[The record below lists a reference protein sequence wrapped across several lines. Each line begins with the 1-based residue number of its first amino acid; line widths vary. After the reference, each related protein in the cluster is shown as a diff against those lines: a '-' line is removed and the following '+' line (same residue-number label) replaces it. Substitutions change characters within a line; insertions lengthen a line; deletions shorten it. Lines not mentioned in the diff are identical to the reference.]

1 MRVIRLIG
9 AFLAVVV
16 VLVVLLVGAV
26 YLNGQ
31 RQLTL
36 RYDNPVPNVTVAAS
50 PERIERGRYLVST
63 FAECAGCHSTNP
75 TGNPPVLDGNH
86 MADLAALGQFY
97 APNLTP
103 ARLREWSDGEIVR
116 AIREGVSRDG
126 RGLFIMPSE
135 NFRHISDED
144 VQAIVAFLRQ
154 MPAVQKE
161 TPPIAPS
168 FLGSMLLGAS
178 QVGSTRQPPVRSVSA
193 PPRGAT
199 AEYGQYLVNI
209 GGCRSC
215 HGANLDGE
223 NIPQG
228 PPPGPTLRVVKGW
241 TEQQFV
247 QTLRTG
253 TNPSG
258 KQLNPEQ
265 MPWPAFGAGTDED
278 IRAVYLYLRGL
289 P

>member
-1 MRVIRLIG
+1 MRIVRLVG
-9 AFLAVVV
+9 AVLAVLV
-16 VLVVLLVGAV
+16 VLVGLLVGAV

-31 RQLTL
+31 RQLTI

-75 TGNPPVLDGNH
+75 TANPPLLDGNR

-103 ARLREWSDGEIVR
+103 GRLGGWSDGEIVR
-116 AIREGVSRDG
+116 AIREGVSIDR
-126 RGLFIMPSE
+126 RGLFVMPSE
-135 NFRHISDED
+135 NFRYLSDED
-144 VQAIVAFLRQ
+144 VQSIVAFLRQ
-154 MPAVQKE
+154 MPPVQKE
-161 TPPIAPS
+161 TPSVEPS

-178 QVGSTRQPPVRSVSA
+178 QIGSTRQPPVGSVSA
-193 PPRGAT
+193 PARAAT

-223 NIPQG
+223 NIPTG

-241 TEQQFV
+241 TEAQFV

-253 TNPSG
+253 TSPSG
-258 KQLNPEQ
+258 KQLSME
-265 MPWPAFGAGTDED
+265 MPWPAYGRGTDD
-278 IRAVYLYLRGL
+278 DVRAVYAYLRGL

>member
-1 MRVIRLIG
+1 MRVVRLIG
-9 AFLAVVV
+9 AVLA
-16 VLVVLLVGAV
+16 VLVVLVALMVGAV

-31 RQLTL
+31 RQLTV
-36 RYDNPVPNVTVAAS
+36 RYDNPVPAVTVAAS
-50 PERIERGRYLVST
+50 PERVERGRYLVST

-75 TGNPPVLDGNH
+75 AAAQPVLDGNH

-97 APNLTP
+97 APNVTP
-103 ARLREWSDGEIVR
+103 GRIGDWSDGEIVR

-126 RGLFIMPSE
+126 RGLFVMPSE
-135 NFRHISDED
+135 NFRHLSDED
-144 VQAIVAFLRQ
+144 VQSIVAFLRQ
-154 MPAVQKE
+154 MPAIQKE
-161 TPPIAPS
+161 TPPIAAS

-178 QVGSTRQPPVRSVSA
+178 QIGSTRQPPVGTVAA
-193 PPRGAT
+193 PARRPT
-199 AEYGQYLVNI
+199 AEYGLYLVNI

-223 NIPQG
+223 NVPPG
-228 PPPGPTLRVVKGW
+228 PPPGPNLRVVKGW

-258 KQLNPEQ
+258 KQLSPDM
-265 MPWPAFGAGTDED
+265 MPWPAYGRGTDD
-278 IRAVYLYLRGL
+278 DVRAVYAYLRGL

>member
-1 MRVIRLIG
+1 MRVVRLIG
-9 AFLAVVV
+9 AVLG
-16 VLVVLLVGAV
+16 VLVVLLVLMVGAV
-26 YLNGQ
+26 WLNGR
-31 RQLTL
+31 RQLTI

-50 PERIERGRYLVST
+50 PERLERGRYLVST

-75 TGNPPVLDGNH
+75 LANPPVLDGNH

-103 ARLREWSDGEIVR
+103 GRIREWSDGEIVR
-116 AIREGVSRDG
+116 AVREGVSRDG

-135 NFRHISDED
+135 NFRHLSDDD
-144 VQAIVAFLRQ
+144 VQSIVAFLRQ

-161 TPPIAPS
+161 TPPIEPS

-178 QVGSTRQPPVRSVSA
+178 QIGSTRQPPVGSVAA
-193 PPRGAT
+193 PPRGPT
-199 AEYGQYLVNI
+199 VEYGQYLMNI

-223 NIPQG
+223 NVPPG
-228 PPPGPTLRVVKGW
+228 PPPGPNLRVVKGW
-241 TEQQFV
+241 SEQQFT

-258 KQLNPEQ
+258 KQLSME
-265 MPWPAFGAGTDED
+265 MPWQAYGRGTDDD
-278 IRAVYLYLRGL
+278 IRAVYAYLRSL